1 MKKLSYL
8 IILTVILSLVLT
20 GCSLLS
26 NVGQVPVTEQT
37 GLPELQ
43 QGVNRDSDPS
53 YDMTTDPGALTEAE
67 INGAI
72 WETLPSTQPTGSGVF
87 NAFFRVEAHGVE
99 RGYNTD
105 GRPLQFDEKTS
116 ATFTHSYHLNDVP
129 QLVIDG
135 VIHREFQLDINEAKK
150 TPYIS
155 LDQFQVWTTSD
166 PNLLNYT
173 ETTGYPAGS
182 FPSGT
187 GLGEALLVYDL
198 DGDENTWIKMDYRWN
213 TGSGKRDYRVLIP
226 ESDFAGKDLEYVVI
240 FTRHGDND
248 ASDDGFEE
256 WGVEVY
262 PATKS
267 GYKFNDINADTVW
280 DPDGIDNIPGNDDD
294 EVGLNGWTINLV
306 GTDDEGHAVSMS
318 TVTANDESGNPGY
331 YSFSVDPGTYT
342 VSEVLQEGW
351 IQSYPTTGSPV
362 GTYQVILG
370 NGQLDADN
378 NFGNYHPEP
387 EIDITK
393 TVDPT
398 VSKVGDEVVYTI
410 TIQNT
415 GNIGLENITV
425 TDTLLGDLSG
435 SFADTI
441 AEGPSASQDCP

>member
-1 MKKLSYL
+1 
-8 IILTVILSLVLT
+8 
-20 GCSLLS
+20 
-26 NVGQVPVTEQT
+26 
-37 GLPELQ
+37 
-43 QGVNRDSDPS
+43 
-53 YDMTTDPGALTEAE
+53 MTTDGSGAVTEAT

-72 WETLPSTQPTGSGVF
+72 WETLPSAQPTGSGVF
-87 NAFFRVEAHGVE
+87 NAFFRVEANGVE

-105 GRPLQFDEKTS
+105 GRPLQFDEKKA

-129 QLVIDG
+129 QLEIG
-135 VIHREFQLDINEAKK
+135 GLIYREFQLDINEAKS

-155 LDQFQVWTTSD
+155 LDQFQVWTTGN
-166 PNLLNYT
+166 PNLLGYT
-173 ETTGYPAGS
+173 EGTPSGS
-182 FPSGT
+182 FATST
-187 GLGEALLVYDL
+187 AELVYDL
-198 DGDENTWIKMDYRWN
+198 DGDEDTWIKMDYRWN
-213 TGSGKRDYRVLIP
+213 TGSGKRDYRVLVL

-267 GYKFNDINADTVW
+267 GYKFNDINADGVW
-280 DPDGIDNIPGNDDD
+280 DPDGMDNILDNADD

-387 EIDITK
+387 EID
-393 TVDPT
+393 
-398 VSKVGDEVVYTI
+398 
-410 TIQNT
+410 
-415 GNIGLENITV
+415 
-425 TDTLLGDLSG
+425 
-435 SFADTI
+435 
-441 AEGPSASQDCP
+441 